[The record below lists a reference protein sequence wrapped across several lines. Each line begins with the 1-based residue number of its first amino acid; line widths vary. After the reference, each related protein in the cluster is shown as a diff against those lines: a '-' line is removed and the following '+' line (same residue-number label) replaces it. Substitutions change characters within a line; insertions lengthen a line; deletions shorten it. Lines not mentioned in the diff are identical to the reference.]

1 MVKLFWMR
9 NMIEIKLSQ
18 EIEVINEDIHLW
30 LPVEFAKEVAK
41 RALDAGIKSVE
52 FINLEDPETG
62 EVVLHD
68 SEIDRVLSC
77 YLEIKE

>member
-9 NMIEIKLSQ
+9 NMIELKLSQ

-30 LPVEFAKEVAK
+30 LPVEFAKEVVK